1 VKPVLLTLVA
11 AALGAGGGLAAWR
24 AARAYAPPGGSP
36 PAPAMAAVGAVV
48 FAWAALATPPTW
60 ILAASLVLGWTLLAL
75 GAIDIACLRLP
86 DLFTL
91 PLVAA
96 GLAVSLALP
105 GAPLLDHLA
114 GAAGGYLAL
123 AALAWAF
130 ARWRGFEGLGLGD
143 AKLLAAGGAWLGWMT
158 LPSVVLIACA
168 IAFVQVG
175 VAVARRGRAALA
187 ERIAF
192 GAPLAAAIWIV
203 WLYGPLTR

>member
-1 VKPVLLTLVA
+1 M
-11 AALGAGGGLAAWR
+11 AALGA
-24 AARAYAPPGGSP
+24 
-36 PAPAMAAVGAVV
+36 AM

-60 ILAASLVLGWTLLAL
+60 VLAASLALGWCLLAL
-75 GAIDIACLRLP
+75 GATDIASLRLP

-96 GLAVSLALP
+96 GLAVALALP
-105 GAPLLDHLA
+105 GAPLADHLA
-114 GAAGGYLAL
+114 GTAGGYLAL

-143 AKLLAAGGAWLGWMT
+143 AKLLAAGGAWLGWMA

-175 VAVARRGRAALA
+175 VAAARRGRAALGQ
-187 ERIAF
+187 EIAF
-192 GAPLAAAIWIV
+192 GAPLAAAIWVV
-203 WLYGPLTR
+203 WLHGPLAR